1 MDDEMILT
9 LLGIQALNMQVPH
22 KDAQYLAWLREF
34 EPQRYSRL
42 MGIVDRVEKERRRER
57 RLPAHDE
64 WRRALE
70 RERQERPCG
79 AGGSGSE

>member
-9 LLGIQALNMQVPH
+9 LLGILALKMQVPLREAEH
-22 KDAQYLAWLREF
+22 LAWLREF

-57 RLPAHDE
+57 RLPSHDE
-64 WRRALE
+64 WKRALE
-70 RERQERPCG
+70 RERQERQPRG
-79 AGGSGSE
+79 RQT